1 MTKQIRRWLLA
12 QLPKWVHK
20 GWITAETADEM
31 RHAYQDKPQ
40 PKGPSITRV
49 LILCIGLGLLALG
62 VVLLFAGYWYQF
74 SPNGRFDWTI
84 LLDTLAL
91 VVLALAIWKAD
102 ARSAYAE
109 GAAIF
114 YMLAIAGGLLLLKN
128 TYYTGEPYGIYVL
141 LMVVLSLPAAYLLSS
156 PIAMMGCLLELAWW
170 SLSPQAITFWGGPIP
185 AGLLY
190 AGTIPFYLWQ
200 WKYHNQMRKRMIWLS
215 WMYMVSLFSVFF
227 FALAGYRAAFHLFFL
242 TALGV
247 GTFGIGTML
256 HRAAIWTLPF
266 RIIGSIALLYTVVYG
281 TLLGTWQQESTTY
294 VGFLVTLFVGLFLL
308 AVFYVLW
315 HLLRNKKYVEALVS
329 LGAPVIAICTLL
341 AHVGMNV
348 FTITLLF
355 NLYVVI
361 LAGVL
366 LVGGT
371 TGGHVGRIN
380 SGIVLLLLVVATR
393 FIDPSFTFIER
404 GLSFVFAGLAI
415 LIVNGL
421 YMWNKHVNKYS
432 HYRSRLKKQDK
443 EKADEEVL

>member
-1 MTKQIRRWLLA
+1 M
-12 QLPKWVHK
+12 
-20 GWITAETADEM
+20 
-31 RHAYQDKPQ
+31 
-40 PKGPSITRV
+40 
-49 LILCIGLGLLALG
+49 
-62 VVLLFAGYWYQF
+62 
-74 SPNGRFDWTI
+74 
-84 LLDTLAL
+84 
-91 VVLALAIWKAD
+91 
-102 ARSAYAE
+102 
-109 GAAIF
+109 
-114 YMLAIAGGLLLLKN
+114 
-128 TYYTGEPYGIYVL
+128 
-141 LMVVLSLPAAYLLSS
+141 
-156 PIAMMGCLLELAWW
+156 
-170 SLSPQAITFWGGPIP
+170 
-185 AGLLY
+185 
-190 AGTIPFYLWQ
+190 
-200 WKYHNQMRKRMIWLS
+200 
-215 WMYMVSLFSVFF
+215 
-227 FALAGYRAAFHLFFL
+227 
-242 TALGV
+242 
-247 GTFGIGTML
+247 
-256 HRAAIWTLPF
+256 
-266 RIIGSIALLYTVVYG
+266 
-281 TLLGTWQQESTTY
+281 
-294 VGFLVTLFVGLFLL
+294 
-308 AVFYVLW
+308 LW